1 MHEIE
6 DIIKEFFSLWVVIQ
20 LVELKR
26 KKKNEVEN
34 VKPYN
39 DKKRELPMRK
49 NVVKIK
55 LDTVFTMD
63 SYQF

>member
-26 KKKNEVEN
+26 KKNEVEN

-55 LDTVFTMD
+55 LDTAYTMGLI
-63 SYQF
+63 SI

>member
-1 MHEIE
+1 MGRHSTRRAK
-6 DIIKEFFSLWVVIQ
+6 KE
-20 LVELKR
+20 EKT
-26 KKKNEVEN
+26 EVEN

-55 LDTVFTMD
+55 LDTAYTMGLI
-63 SYQF
+63 SIIEEHFFSQI

>member
-26 KKKNEVEN
+26 KKNKVEN

-39 DKKRELPMRK
+39 DKKRELTMRK
-49 NVVKIK
+49 NVVKNKI
-55 LDTVFTMD
+55 DTAYTMGLI
-63 SYQF
+63 SI

>member
-1 MHEIE
+1 MGRHSTRRAK
-6 DIIKEFFSLWVVIQ
+6 KE
-20 LVELKR
+20 EKT
-26 KKKNEVEN
+26 EVEN

-55 LDTVFTMD
+55 LDTVFTMG
-63 SYQF
+63 

>member
-26 KKKNEVEN
+26 KKNKVEN

-55 LDTVFTMD
+55 LDTAYTMGLI
-63 SYQF
+63 SI

>member
-1 MHEIE
+1 MGRHSTRRA
-6 DIIKEFFSLWVVIQ
+6 K
-20 LVELKR
+20 

-55 LDTVFTMD
+55 LDTAYTMGLI
-63 SYQF
+63 SI